1 MVNGELRLPLPTSS
15 LKDNHNSPFTILN
28 SQFKPRPIALQKVAF
43 YLAKGHLLQ
52 PKTWPFA
59 TCWQS
64 MGYAMDSFLF
74 RCFPLER
81 LSRRS
86 FLIENGE

>member
-1 MVNGELRLPLPTSS
+1 MVNGELRLTLPTSS

-28 SQFKPRPIALQKVAF
+28 SQFKPRQIALQKVAF
-43 YLAKGHLLQ
+43 YLAKDHLLQ

-64 MGYAMDSFLF
+64 MGYAVGNFMVSYFSLKGF
-74 RCFPLER
+74 
-81 LSRRS
+81 
-86 FLIENGE
+86 